1 MAVAGQPVPSRQDVR
16 GLRVVEG
23 AMRTAINVLLD
34 RNELAAEEIDQV
46 RIAGAS
52 RT

>member
-1 MAVAGQPVPSRQDVR
+1 LR
-16 GLRVVEG
+16 GIKE
-23 AMRTAINVLLD
+23 AMRTGVNVLLD
-34 RNELAAEEIDQV
+34 KNELAAEEIDLV